1 MGQVLLILGQVK
13 QYSTVARSINLDLEI
28 LSCESLF
35 QNVVIWWFDGRY
47 FTSLS
52 LSFVDKMCKYFIW
65 LLGELSERP

>member
-35 QNVVIWWFDGRY
+35 QNVVIW
-47 FTSLS
+47 
-52 LSFVDKMCKYFIW
+52 
-65 LLGELSERP
+65 